1 MALTEKQR
9 AEIYSSLSDTVG
21 QPGAEF
27 LMAQQPPGGWEQFA
41 TKRDLADLEVKT
53 QASFVEL
60 QASIVA
66 LNAKMDVQFAQL
78 REQLAEQFAE
88 IKERFAAVE
97 STRGSRRLTRG
108 SRSCRTDAAGMSG
121 RSLWRLSP
129 SAARYSW
136 RPGNSHQPEV
146 GPALDSLRVLGPLL
160 RGLRRNRDRHCD
172 AHEPKPSLSRLPNA
186 GYTTPVTTNWAD
198 DFFATSR
205 IA

>member
-53 QASFVEL
+53 QASFVET

-88 IKERFAAVE
+88 IKERFAAID
-97 STRGSRRLTRG
+97 TRFAAVDTRFAELSDRRSRDVWAFVVATVSICGSVFL
-108 SRSCRTDAAGMSG
+108 AA
-121 RSLWRLSP
+121 WQF
-129 SAARYSW
+129 A
-136 RPGNSHQPEV
+136 
-146 GPALDSLRVLGPLL
+146 PA
-160 RGLRRNRDRHCD
+160 
-172 AHEPKPSLSRLPNA
+172 
-186 GYTTPVTTNWAD
+186 
-198 DFFATSR
+198 
-205 IA
+205 

>member
-78 REQLAEQFAE
+78 REQLAE
-88 IKERFAAVE
+88 IKERFAAID
-97 STRGSRRLTRG
+97 TRFAAVDTRFAELSDRRSRDVWAFVVATVSICGSVFL
-108 SRSCRTDAAGMSG
+108 AA
-121 RSLWRLSP
+121 WQF
-129 SAARYSW
+129 A
-136 RPGNSHQPEV
+136 
-146 GPALDSLRVLGPLL
+146 PA
-160 RGLRRNRDRHCD
+160 
-172 AHEPKPSLSRLPNA
+172 
-186 GYTTPVTTNWAD
+186 
-198 DFFATSR
+198 
-205 IA
+205 

>member
-53 QASFVEL
+53 QASFVET

-66 LNAKMDVQFAQL
+66 LNAKIDVQFAQL

-88 IKERFAAVE
+88 IKERFAAID
-97 STRGSRRLTRG
+97 TRFAAVDTRFAELSDRRSRDVWAFVVATVSICGSVFL
-108 SRSCRTDAAGMSG
+108 AA
-121 RSLWRLSP
+121 WQF
-129 SAARYSW
+129 A
-136 RPGNSHQPEV
+136 
-146 GPALDSLRVLGPLL
+146 PA
-160 RGLRRNRDRHCD
+160 
-172 AHEPKPSLSRLPNA
+172 
-186 GYTTPVTTNWAD
+186 
-198 DFFATSR
+198 
-205 IA
+205 

>member
-9 AEIYSSLSDTVG
+9 AESYSSLSDTVG

-78 REQLAEQFAE
+78 REQLAE
-88 IKERFAAVE
+88 IKERFAAID
-97 STRGSRRLTRG
+97 TRFAAVDTRFAELSDKRSRDVWAFVVATVSICGSVFL
-108 SRSCRTDAAGMSG
+108 AA
-121 RSLWRLSP
+121 WQF
-129 SAARYSW
+129 A
-136 RPGNSHQPEV
+136 
-146 GPALDSLRVLGPLL
+146 PA
-160 RGLRRNRDRHCD
+160 
-172 AHEPKPSLSRLPNA
+172 
-186 GYTTPVTTNWAD
+186 
-198 DFFATSR
+198 
-205 IA
+205 

>member
-27 LMAQQPPGGWEQFA
+27 LMAQQPPGGSEQFA

-53 QASFVEL
+53 QASFVET

-88 IKERFAAVE
+88 IKERFAAID
-97 STRGSRRLTRG
+97 TRFAAIDTRFAELSDRRSRDVWAFVVATVSICGSVFL
-108 SRSCRTDAAGMSG
+108 AA
-121 RSLWRLSP
+121 WQF
-129 SAARYSW
+129 A
-136 RPGNSHQPEV
+136 
-146 GPALDSLRVLGPLL
+146 PA
-160 RGLRRNRDRHCD
+160 
-172 AHEPKPSLSRLPNA
+172 
-186 GYTTPVTTNWAD
+186 
-198 DFFATSR
+198 
-205 IA
+205 